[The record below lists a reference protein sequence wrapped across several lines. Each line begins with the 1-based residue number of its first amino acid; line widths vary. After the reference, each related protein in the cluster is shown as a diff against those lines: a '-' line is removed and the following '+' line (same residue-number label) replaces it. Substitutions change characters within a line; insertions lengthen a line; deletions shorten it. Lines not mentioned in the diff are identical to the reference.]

1 MSMLQATVIAAIAL
15 AALYIPPRIR
25 IVTSIPSTATCR
37 EASHAGS

>member
-37 EASHAGS
+37 EATR